1 MPPTK
6 VRTASALAEECRL
19 WRTEGTRIA
28 FANGCFDLLHVGH
41 IRYLAG
47 ARALGD
53 VLVVAVNGDGSVRR
67 LKGEGRP
74 LMPLAERL
82 EILSHLDVVDRLVA
96 FDGPTCADLL
106 LLLRPHV
113 QVKGTDYTPD
123 SIPEAEVVR
132 SYGGTTAVAG
142 DPKDHSTTDLLGKM
156 RRP

>member
-6 VRTASALAEECRL
+6 IRTAARLAEECRR
-19 WRTEGTRIA
+19 WRAEGTRIA

-53 VLVVAVNGDGSVRR
+53 VLVVAVNGDESVRR

-74 LMPLAERL
+74 LMPLSERL
-82 EILSHLDVVDRLVA
+82 EILSHLDVIDRLVA
-96 FDGPTCADLL
+96 FDEPTCTELL
-106 LLLRPHV
+106 RLLRPHV
-113 QVKGTDYTPD
+113 QVKGTDYTPE
-123 SIPEAEVVR
+123 SIPEADVVR

>member
-1 MPPTK
+1 MAASK
-6 VRTASALAEECRL
+6 VCDKAALAEECRR
-19 WRTEGTRIA
+19 WRREGTRIA

-41 IRYLAG
+41 VRYLAG

-53 VLVVAVNGDGSVRR
+53 VLVVAVNGDASVRR

-74 LMPLAERL
+74 LMPLDERL
-82 EILSHLDVVDRLVA
+82 EILSHLDVVDRLVV
-96 FDGPTCADLL
+96 FDEPTCAELL
-106 LLLRPHV
+106 LLLQPHV

-142 DPKDHSTTDLLGKM
+142 DPKNHSTSDLLSKM

>member
-6 VRTASALAEECRL
+6 IRAADALAGECRR
-19 WRTEGTRIA
+19 WRAEGRRIA

-41 IRYLAG
+41 VRYLEG

-53 VLVVAVNGDGSVRR
+53 VLIVAVNDDASVRR

-74 LMPLAERL
+74 LTPLAERL

-96 FDGPTCADLL
+96 FGGPTCTELL

-123 SIPEAEVVR
+123 SVPEADAVR

-142 DPKDHSTTDLLGKM
+142 DPKGHSTTELLEKM

>member
-6 VRTASALAEECRL
+6 IRAAAALAEECRR
-19 WRTEGTRIA
+19 WREEGTRIA

-53 VLVVAVNGDGSVRR
+53 VLVVAVNGDESVRR

-74 LMPLAERL
+74 LMPLDERL
-82 EILSHLDVVDRLVA
+82 EILSHLDVIDRLVV
-96 FDGPTCADLL
+96 FDEPSCAELL

-123 SIPEAEVVR
+123 SIPEADVVR
-132 SYGGTTAVAG
+132 SYGGATAVAG
-142 DPKDHSTTDLLGKM
+142 DPKDHSTTNLLDKM